1 LESAVPTSNVRTNK
15 VPARAVGLLVAGIA
29 WLVVFYL
36 SRGLYPVSSWGY
48 WNLAIGFGAMVAA
61 LGILS
66 KRR

>member
-1 LESAVPTSNVRTNK
+1 MNDHGKKIADSGWLPALAVALIV
-15 VPARAVGLLVAGIA
+15 VGIA

-36 SRGLYPVSSWGY
+36 SKGLYPVSSWRY
-48 WNLAIGFGAMVAA
+48 WNLAIGVGAMVAA

>member
-1 LESAVPTSNVRTNK
+1 MNDHGKKAADAVRA
-15 VPARAVGLLVAGIA
+15 PALAIALIVAGIA

-36 SRGLYPVSSWGY
+36 SKGLYPLSSWRY

-61 LGILS
+61 MGILS